1 MLKRFDNYDELYNSF
16 KWFIPEHYNIASD
29 TIEKFANTERIAL
42 KHVLDDGNHEE
53 FSFKYLNQK
62 SNQLANV
69 LDSVSL
75 KDDDRVGIILGQCPE
90 TILSHMACFKS
101 GKISIPLFSLF
112 GDDALLFRLKDSGA
126 TTVICDNLSLEKILR
141 INEFLPCLKNIISI
155 NRLKS
160 DNKILS
166 FYELIH
172 NASDEYKNVESKSN
186 DPALII
192 YTSGTTGD
200 PKGALLPHKV
210 LLGHI
215 PGVEMPHEFLTSNTP
230 VTDCFWTPADW
241 AWIGGLFDVLMPS
254 LFFGIPVISYRSSK
268 FDPEF
273 TFNLLEKQN
282 IKNTFIPPT
291 ALKMMKSFNQNIERK
306 NLKLRTLGSG
316 GEALGEELLKWG
328 REILNVGINE
338 FYGQTECNL
347 TISNCGL
354 IMKQK
359 LGSIGKPVPGHNVRL
374 VNKEG
379 NFIKKENEEGE
390 IVVKST
396 SPTTFLGYWNNDIE
410 TEKKIIDGWLH
421 TGDYATLDEQGYFY
435 FKGRKDDLINSSGY
449 RIGPSEI
456 ENTILSIDEVEMAAV
471 VGVPD
476 DLRGQ
481 IIKAVI
487 VPRNKTYIDSQNPEL
502 KDKIKNKVKNKLAA
516 HEYPR
521 IIEFVNELPLTTTG
535 KIKRNIIRENHLR
548 KINERKI

>member
-16 KWFIPEHYNIASD
+16 RWSIPENYNIASD
-29 TIEKFANTERIAL
+29 TIDKFSNSERIAL
-42 KHVLDDGNHEE
+42 KHVLDDGNCNE
-53 FSFKYLNQK
+53 FTFKYLQQK

-69 LDSVSL
+69 LDHLSF
-75 KDDDRVGIILGQCPE
+75 KNDDRVGIILGQCPE

-126 TTVICDNLSLEKILR
+126 STVICDDLSIEKIKR

-155 NRLKS
+155 NRKKS
-160 DNKILS
+160 DATVLS
-166 FYELIH
+166 FYELIS
-172 NASDEYKNVESKSN
+172 NASDKYKNVESKSN

-215 PGVEMPHEFLTSNTP
+215 PGVEMPHEFLTSSHP

-241 AWIGGLFDVLMPS
+241 AWIGGLFDVLMPA

-273 TFNLLEKQN
+273 TFTLLEKYEV
-282 IKNTFIPPT
+282 KNTFIPPT
-291 ALKMMKSFNQNIERK
+291 ALKMMKSFNQNFKGK

-316 GEALGEELLKWG
+316 GESLGQELLKWG
-328 REILNVGINE
+328 KEIFDVGINE

-359 LGSIGKPVPGHNVRL
+359 LGSIGKPVPGHNVKL
-374 VNKEG
+374 MNKEG
-379 NFIKKENEEGE
+379 GFIKDENEEGE
-390 IVVKST
+390 IVVNSS
-396 SPTTFLGYWNNDIE
+396 SPSTFLGYWNNKSE

-421 TGDYATLDEQGYFY
+421 TGDYATLDEDGYFY

-449 RIGPSEI
+449 RIGPGEI

-481 IIKAVI
+481 VVKAVI
-487 VPRNKTYIDSQNPEL
+487 VPKNKFYIDSQNLEL
-502 KDKIKNKVKNKLAA
+502 KDKIKNKVKDKLAA

-521 IIEFVNELPLTTTG
+521 IIEFVYELPLTTTG
-535 KIKRNIIRENHLR
+535 KIKRNIIRENHL
-548 KINERKI
+548 KENK

>member
-16 KWFIPEHYNIASD
+16 RWSIPENYNIASD
-29 TIEKFANTERIAL
+29 TIDKFSNSERIAL
-42 KHVLDDGNHEE
+42 KHVLDDGNCNE
-53 FSFKYLNQK
+53 FTFKYLQQK

-69 LDSVSL
+69 LDHLSF
-75 KDDDRVGIILGQCPE
+75 KNDDRVGIILGQCPE

-126 TTVICDNLSLEKILR
+126 STVICDDLSIEKIKR

-155 NRLKS
+155 NRKKS
-160 DNKILS
+160 DAKVLS
-166 FYELIH
+166 FYELIS
-172 NASDEYKNVESKSN
+172 NASDKYKNVESKSN

-215 PGVEMPHEFLTSNTP
+215 PGVEMPHEFLTSSYP

-241 AWIGGLFDVLMPS
+241 AWIGGLFDVLMPA

-273 TFNLLEKQN
+273 TFTLLEKYEV
-282 IKNTFIPPT
+282 KNTFIPPT
-291 ALKMMKSFNQNIERK
+291 ALKMMKSFNQNFKGK

-316 GEALGEELLKWG
+316 GESLGQELLKWG
-328 REILNVGINE
+328 KEIFDVGINE

-374 VNKEG
+374 MNKEG
-379 NFIKKENEEGE
+379 SFINDENEEGE
-390 IVVKST
+390 IVVNSS
-396 SPTTFLGYWNNDIE
+396 SPSTFLGYWNNKSE

-421 TGDYATLDEQGYFY
+421 TGDYATLDEDGYFY

-481 IIKAVI
+481 IVKAVI
-487 VPRNKTYIDSQNPEL
+487 VPKNKFYINNQNLEL
-502 KDKIKNKVKNKLAA
+502 KDKIKNKVKDKLAA

-521 IIEFVNELPLTTTG
+521 IIEFVYELPLTTTG
-535 KIKRNIIRENHLR
+535 KIKRNIIRENHL
-548 KINERKI
+548 KENK